1 MNLKKIEGI
10 TTISIF
16 IISFLIHFMYDF
28 FPYTFVSFFCPVN
41 ESIWEHMK
49 ILYSATTFYGIIDYI
64 LLRKYKIKYNNF
76 MFQLFF
82 TGFSSIVIYLI
93 IYIPIYNLIGEHL
106 FISISL
112 MLIVYIICQI
122 ISYKILKGKEYKYIN
137 KVSILLI
144 ILMYGMFGY
153 LTYKPLNNYIFVD
166 NYVKE
171 KSR

>member
-1 MNLKKIEGI
+1 
-10 TTISIF
+10 
-16 IISFLIHFMYDF
+16 
-28 FPYTFVSFFCPVN
+28 
-41 ESIWEHMK
+41 MK

-106 FISISL
+106 IISISL

>member
-1 MNLKKIEGI
+1 
-10 TTISIF
+10 
-16 IISFLIHFMYDF
+16 
-28 FPYTFVSFFCPVN
+28 
-41 ESIWEHMK
+41 
-49 ILYSATTFYGIIDYI
+49 
-64 LLRKYKIKYNNF
+64 
-76 MFQLFF
+76 
-82 TGFSSIVIYLI
+82 
-93 IYIPIYNLIGEHL
+93 
-106 FISISL
+106 

-137 KVSILLI
+137 SKSILLI

>member
-1 MNLKKIEGI
+1 MNLKKIKAI
-10 TTISIF
+10 AVIDIF
-16 IISFLIHFMYDF
+16 IISFAIHFMYEW
-28 FPYTFVSFFCPVN
+28 FPNVSISILCPVN

-82 TGFSSIVIYLI
+82 MGFSSIVIYLI

-106 FISISL
+106 IISISL

-144 ILMYGMFGY
+144 ILMYCMFGY

>member
-1 MNLKKIEGI
+1 MSLKKLKV
-10 TTISIF
+10 ISFFIVF
-16 IISFLIHFMYDF
+16 IISFLCHFMYEWIPNFVTSIF
-28 FPYTFVSFFCPVN
+28 FPVN

-106 FISISL
+106 IISISL